1 MLPKKKLIIF
11 DLDGVLINSASNMR
25 YALLQTAKSMQIKL
39 SFESYRKYL
48 GLPFEKILKNMG
60 IKKDISKIEKKYNFF
75 SKKKINKIKINKKFI
90 KQLYKL
96 KKDYFLAVFTSK
108 NRSRTKIIL
117 SEKKLFDC
125 IITADDVSSGKP
137 NPQGLKKILKL
148 LKLKP
153 SNCLYIGDSIYDY
166 KASKLANIKYRH
178 ASWGYDKKINKIN
191 YIKTINSL
199 DQIKKIF

>member
-1 MLPKKKLIIF
+1 M
-11 DLDGVLINSASNMR
+11 DDVLINSASNIR

-60 IKKDISKIEKKYNFF
+60 IKKDISK
-75 SKKKINKIKINKKFI
+75 KKINKIKINKKFI

-108 NRSRTKIIL
+108 NRSRTKIIW

-137 NPQGLKKILKL
+137 NPKVLKKYL
-148 LKLKP
+148 
-153 SNCLYIGDSIYDY
+153 NC
-166 KASKLANIKYRH
+166 
-178 ASWGYDKKINKIN
+178 
-191 YIKTINSL
+191 
-199 DQIKKIF
+199 

>member
-1 MLPKKKLIIF
+1 MKKNKVIIF
-11 DLDGVLINSASNMR
+11 DLDGVLINSAPNMR
-25 YALLQTAKSMQIKL
+25 YALNQTSKKMNINLQFSLYKN
-39 SFESYRKYL
+39 FL
-48 GLPFEKILKNMG
+48 GLPFEKIIQNMG
-60 IKKDISKIEKKYNFF
+60 IYKDVNLIKRNYEYF
-75 SKKKINKIKINKKFI
+75 SKQKLSKIKIKKKFLL
-90 KQLYKL
+90 KLNQL
-96 KKDYFLAVFTSK
+96 KKKYYLAVFTSK

-153 SNCLYIGDSIYDY
+153 NNCLYIGDSIYDY

-178 ASWGYDKKINKIN
+178 ASWGYDQNLNKKKF
-191 YIKTINSL
+191 
-199 DQIKKIF
+199 IKKIKNLSEIEKIL